1 VSRDGAVVFIFE
13 GRCCNLPTGLEESL
27 IYQLYAKGKRNANG
41 ANVVVLVV
49 SPPKSIMKDQI
60 EEMEELGIPSIVL
73 STKDVLLPI

>member
-1 VSRDGAVVFIFE
+1 MVCGLKH
-13 GRCCNLPTGLEESL
+13 CCITILSTGFGKNL
-27 IYQLYAKGKRNANG
+27 IYQLNATAKIVQINAT
-41 ANVVVLVV
+41 VVVRIV